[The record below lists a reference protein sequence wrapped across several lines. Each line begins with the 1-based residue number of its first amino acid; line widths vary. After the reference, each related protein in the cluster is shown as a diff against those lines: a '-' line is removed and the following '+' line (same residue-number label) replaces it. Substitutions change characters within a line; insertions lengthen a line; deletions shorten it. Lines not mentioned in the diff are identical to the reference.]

1 MENTISTTL
10 IQFPEIKLP
19 TSAAQQLR
27 GYFGN
32 LFKEHSTLLHNHY
45 EDGKS
50 IYRYPLV
57 QYKVINK
64 IPTLLGINEGAELL
78 VQLFLKI
85 KEINISGKKYL
96 IQSKNIE
103 VLTSPLKVSSEDFFQ
118 YQFKTLWLGLNQENH
133 KIYKSLKDEEE
144 KQKLLEQILTANLIS
159 LSKGLGYTVKDEVMV
174 KSQLLEK
181 ITKFKGENMLAFS
194 GQFICNMQ
202 IPKLLGIGKAVSRG
216 YGAVIQV

>member
-1 MENTISTTL
+1 MTQISTTL
-10 IQFPEIKLP
+10 IRFPEIKLP

-32 LFKEHSTLLHNHY
+32 LFKEQSPLLHNHY

-57 QYKVINK
+57 QYKVIDK
-64 IPTLLGINEGAELL
+64 VPTLLGINEGAQLL

-85 KEINISGKKYL
+85 KEIDLSGKKYL

-103 VLTSPLKVSSEDFFQ
+103 ALTSPLEVNTETLFE

-133 KIYKSLKDEEE
+133 KIYKNLQDDKE
-144 KQKLLEQILTANLIS
+144 KQKLLEKILTANLIS
-159 LSKGLGYTVKDEVMV
+159 LSKGLGYTVKDKIMV

-181 ITKFKGENMLAFS
+181 STKFKGEEMLAFS

>member
-1 MENTISTTL
+1 MTQISTTL
-10 IQFPEIKLP
+10 IRFPEIKLP

-32 LFKEHSTLLHNHY
+32 LFKEQSPLLHNHY

-57 QYKVINK
+57 QYKVIDK
-64 IPTLLGINEGAELL
+64 VPTLLGINEGAQLL

-85 KEINISGKKYL
+85 KEIDLSGRKYL

-103 VLTSPLKVSSEDFFQ
+103 ALTSPLEVKNEELFQ
-118 YQFKTLWLGLNQENH
+118 YKFKTLWLGLNQENH
-133 KIYKSLKDEEE
+133 KIYKNLQDDKE
-144 KQKLLEQILTANLIS
+144 KQKLLEKILTANLIS
-159 LSKGLGYTVKDEVMV
+159 LSKGLGYTVKDKIMV

-181 ITKFKGENMLAFS
+181 STKFKGEEMLAFS

>member
-1 MENTISTTL
+1 MTPISTTL

-32 LFKEHSTLLHNHY
+32 LFKEQSPLLHNHY

-57 QYKVINK
+57 QYKVIDK
-64 IPTLLGINEGAELL
+64 VPTLLGINEGAALL

-85 KEINISGKKYL
+85 KEIDISGKKYL

-103 VLTSPLKVSSEDFFQ
+103 ALTSPLEVNTETLFE

-133 KIYKSLKDEEE
+133 KIYKNLQDDKE
-144 KQKLLEQILTANLIS
+144 KQKLLEKILTANLIS
-159 LSKGLGYTVKDEVMV
+159 LYKGLGYTVKDKIMV

-181 ITKFKGENMLAFS
+181 STKFKGEEMLAFS

>member
-1 MENTISTTL
+1 MTPISTTL
-10 IQFPEIKLP
+10 IQFPEIQLP

-32 LFKEHSTLLHNHY
+32 LFKEQSPLLHNHY

-57 QYKVINK
+57 QYKVIDK
-64 IPTLLGINEGAELL
+64 VPTLLGINEGAELL

-85 KEINISGKKYL
+85 KEIDISGKKYL

-103 VLTSPLKVSSEDFFQ
+103 ALTSPLEVNQEELFQ

-133 KIYKSLKDEEE
+133 KIYKNLQDDKE
-144 KQKLLEQILTANLIS
+144 KQKLLEKILTANLIS
-159 LSKGLGYTVKDEVMV
+159 LSKGLGYTVKDKIMV

-181 ITKFKGENMLAFS
+181 STKFKGEEMLAFS
-194 GQFICNMQ
+194 GQLICNMQ

-216 YGAVIQV
+216 YGAVVQV

>member
-1 MENTISTTL
+1 MTPISTTL

-32 LFKEHSTLLHNHY
+32 LFKEQSPLLHNHY
-45 EDGKS
+45 EDGNS

-57 QYKVINK
+57 QYKVIDK
-64 IPTLLGINEGAELL
+64 VPTLLGINEGAALL

-85 KEINISGKKYL
+85 KEIDISGKKYL

-103 VLTSPLKVSSEDFFQ
+103 ALTSPLEVNTETLFE

-133 KIYKSLKDEEE
+133 KIYKNLQDDKE
-144 KQKLLEQILTANLIS
+144 KQKLLEKILTANLIS
-159 LSKGLGYTVKDEVMV
+159 LSKGLGYTVKDKIMV

-181 ITKFKGENMLAFS
+181 STKFKGEEMLAFS